1 MAIAL
6 AALSALCF
14 AAGLLTARVGL
25 RMLDARSGAAI
36 SVPTAALLFLLLAPF
51 TIDAGG
57 IDTRAVLLFAAV
69 GVFFPALVTLLTFRS
84 NLLLGPTITSAV
96 AGTSPLFAILAA
108 AVVLGEQVPAR
119 AAVAALGVVAG
130 IALLSWR
137 RTALPGAIAGT
148 ALVWPVAGA
157 VVRGVAQVGAKAG
170 LMLWASPFAA
180 CLIGYVMSS
189 ATVIAADR
197 LRRAR
202 PGRPTRASL
211 AWFAATGLLNG
222 LAVLAMYT
230 ALGAAPVWV
239 VAPIVASYPLAT
251 AILGAVFLHDEKPSP
266 QAVAGA
272 IVTVAAIV
280 YLVGA
285 HDAA

>member
-1 MAIAL
+1 MAFAL
-6 AALSALCF
+6 AALSAFCF

-25 RMLDARSGAAI
+25 RTLDARSGAAI
-36 SVPTAALLFLLLAPF
+36 SIPTAALLFLLLAPF

-57 IDTRAVLLFAAV
+57 IDARAVLLFAAV

-84 NLLLGPTITSAV
+84 NHLLGPTITSTV
-96 AGTSPLFAILAA
+96 AGTSPLFALLAA
-108 AVVLGEQVPAR
+108 AWFLGEEVPAR

-137 RTALPGAIAGT
+137 RAALPGAIAGT
-148 ALVWPVAGA
+148 ALLWPIAAA

-170 LMLWASPFAA
+170 LGLWPSPFAA
-180 CLIGYVMSS
+180 CLVGYLMSS

-197 LRRAR
+197 LRQAR
-202 PGRPTRASL
+202 PGRPTRSSL

-230 ALGAAPVWV
+230 ALGAAPVWI
-239 VAPIVASYPLAT
+239 VAPIVASYPLVT
-251 AILGAVFLHDEKPSP
+251 AVLGAALLHDEKPSP
-266 QAVAGA
+266 QAAAGA

>member
-1 MAIAL
+1 LAIAL

-51 TIDAGG
+51 AIDAGG
-57 IDTRAVLLFAAV
+57 IDTRALLLFAAV

-137 RTALPGAIAGT
+137 RTASPGAIAGT

-202 PGRPTRASL
+202 PGRP
-211 AWFAATGLLNG
+211 FAATGLLNG

-272 IVTVAAIV
+272 IVTVAAIA